1 MEPLLFVEIFVSTV
15 IGRFRSKMHYEKKDI
30 DCTRDPFQSSQLEY
44 HSSPGQE
51 KMENLKNLGMDRY
64 LLLGRVYKKVGII
77 SKNGRNYRGKKG
89 LI

>member
-51 KMENLKNLGMDRY
+51 KNGEFEKSRY
-64 LLLGRVYKKVGII
+64 GSIPIAR
-77 SKNGRNYRGKKG
+77 
-89 LI
+89 